1 MNRLTKLLNI
11 KYPIIQGG
19 MGNISN
25 APLTAAVSEAGGLG
39 TIGAGTMTP
48 EELDDIILQTKS
60 MTNKPF
66 SVNVAI
72 KVTPYLDEIVE
83 LLLKREVPVVTLSA
97 GNPEP
102 YIKRFHAAGAKVLTV
117 VGAVKHAKKAEAAGT
132 DAVIAEGYEA
142 AGINS
147 NYENTTMTLIPQIAD
162 QVKVP
167 VVAAGGI
174 ADGRGLAAALMLGAE
189 GVQIGTRFIATK
201 EAPFSEAYK
210 RRILDASDVDTVI
223 VGRSVNRVRRV
234 MKTPYA
240 KKLIEMERG
249 DFSLEQFN
257 EWTSEKYHKIGALEG
272 NFEEGFI
279 NGGQIS
285 GLIKDIPSVPELMER
300 MICEALEAS
309 KAISQLKESRFSHA

>member
-1 MNRLTKLLNI
+1 
-11 KYPIIQGG
+11 
-19 MGNISN
+19 
-25 APLTAAVSEAGGLG
+25 
-39 TIGAGTMTP
+39 
-48 EELDDIILQTKS
+48 
-60 MTNKPF
+60 
-66 SVNVAI
+66 
-72 KVTPYLDEIVE
+72 
-83 LLLKREVPVVTLSA
+83 
-97 GNPEP
+97 
-102 YIKRFHAAGAKVLTV
+102 
-117 VGAVKHAKKAEAAGT
+117 
-132 DAVIAEGYEA
+132 
-142 AGINS
+142 
-147 NYENTTMTLIPQIAD
+147 
-162 QVKVP
+162 
-167 VVAAGGI
+167 
-174 ADGRGLAAALMLGAE
+174 
-189 GVQIGTRFIATK
+189 ATK

-300 MICEALEAS
+300 MICE
-309 KAISQLKESRFSHA
+309 